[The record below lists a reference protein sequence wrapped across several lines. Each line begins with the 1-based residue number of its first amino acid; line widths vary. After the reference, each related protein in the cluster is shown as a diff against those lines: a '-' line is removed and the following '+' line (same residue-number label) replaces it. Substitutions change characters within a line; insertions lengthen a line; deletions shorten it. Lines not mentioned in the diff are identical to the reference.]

1 MPIHDLLLITA
12 TLLCGLT
19 TGLVFAF
26 MVVIM
31 PGIRT
36 LPDREFLRA
45 FKVMDRI
52 IQNNDPLF
60 LLAWA
65 GSVVALVAA
74 GIMNFSVQA
83 GTPRLLLIGAV
94 AVYLLG
100 VQLPTV
106 VVNVPLNNQLQATE
120 LDTLD
125 AVGLQ
130 QARAAFEP
138 RWVFWNTFRTM
149 VGLLTTILLLAVMY
163 AR

>member
-1 MPIHDLLLITA
+1 MAIDALLLITA

-26 MVVIM
+26 TVVIM

-36 LPDREFLRA
+36 LPDRDFLRA

-65 GSVVALVAA
+65 GSVVALIAA
-74 GIMNFSVQA
+74 GIMNFSVLA
-83 GTPRLLLIGAV
+83 GTSRLLLIGAV
-94 AVYLLG
+94 LVYLLG
-100 VQLPTV
+100 VQLPTI

-125 AVGLQ
+125 AAGLE

-138 RWVFWNTFRTM
+138 RWVFWNAFRTV
-149 VGLLTTILLLAVMY
+149 VGLLTTILLLAVVY
-163 AR
+163 AA